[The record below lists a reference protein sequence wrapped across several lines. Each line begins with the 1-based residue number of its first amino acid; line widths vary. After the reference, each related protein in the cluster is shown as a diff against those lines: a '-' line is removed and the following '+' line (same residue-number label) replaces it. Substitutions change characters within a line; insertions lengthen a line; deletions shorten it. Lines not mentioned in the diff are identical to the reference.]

1 MLRPSSSRGCD
12 FARDYQLMRMA
23 SMERRG
29 RAIVD
34 GDGWVG
40 YASARSTMKDVD
52 SGQGTASSG
61 RSNLNAFE
69 LFGEA
74 LRERPLGASAGL
86 IAEYGMFAS
95 ALVLA
100 GSLYATRV
108 PLAAVDRAL
117 GLRLR
122 ERFIEL
128 IARVS
133 PG

>member
-1 MLRPSSSRGCD
+1 MNDIVSGPPPASH
-12 FARDYQLMRMA
+12 ARKSQ
-23 SMERRG
+23 
-29 RAIVD
+29 
-34 GDGWVG
+34 
-40 YASARSTMKDVD
+40 
-52 SGQGTASSG
+52 
-61 RSNLNAFE
+61 NAFE

-74 LRERPLGASAGL
+74 LGQRPLGASAGL

-100 GSLYATRV
+100 GSLYVTKV
-108 PLAAVDRAL
+108 PMAAVDRAL